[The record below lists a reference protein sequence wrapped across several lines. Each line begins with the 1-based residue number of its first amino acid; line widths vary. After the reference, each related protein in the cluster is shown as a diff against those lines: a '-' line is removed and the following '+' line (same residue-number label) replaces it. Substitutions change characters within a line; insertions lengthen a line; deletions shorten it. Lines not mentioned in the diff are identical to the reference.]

1 MNSEW
6 QNLSS
11 RESILKALNGL
22 LMLTSSKYLE
32 EAIAHKNTILDEYDD
47 LVDELEIT
55 YKKAMILQ
63 QTITME
69 GKSDD
74 V

>member
-1 MNSEW
+1 MSSEW

-22 LMLTSSKYLE
+22 LVLTSSKYLE

-47 LVDELEIT
+47 LIDELKVT
-55 YKKAMILQ
+55 YEKGYDTAIDHSN
-63 QTITME
+63 
-69 GKSDD
+69 GG
-74 V
+74 